1 MPNVLAGVLGGLVVL
16 VLGAVLIATDVID
29 TGDTTREVV
38 PQAPLARP
46 AADSM
51 PGDEGLTVQEVYERD
66 GPGVVFIQADIGSE
80 SASPFG
86 LPDDGSGI
94 ATGSGFVLDKDG
106 YILTNA
112 HVVDGAKEAGVRFT
126 EESSL
131 VEAEIVGTDLSSDL
145 AVLKIDP
152 DDAPKLTPLKLGD
165 STELRVGDPV
175 IAIGNPFGYDRTVTT
190 GIVSALQRQISA
202 PNNFQ
207 IDNVIQTDASI
218 NPGNSGGPLID
229 ARGEVVGINSQIATG
244 GANGSVGIGFAV
256 PVSTAKQIV
265 PQLKDDGEV
274 ERAYLGVTTTSVTEQ
289 LAEDLNLPV
298 DAGALIQEVVDGA
311 PADEAGLRAGRTEI
325 AQGIRVGGDII
336 VKVDG
341 QAISRNSDVADAI
354 LDNKPGDEV
363 EIEYFRG
370 DDRKTATVELGER
383 PQSLESGSLPQGG
396 EEPPDEG
403 LPFPLP

>member
-1 MPNVLAGVLGGLVVL
+1 MPNVLSGVLGGLVVL
-16 VLGAVLIATDVID
+16 VLGAILIATDVID

-38 PQAPLARP
+38 SQTPISRP
-46 AADSM
+46 ASDSM
-51 PGDEGLTVQEVYERD
+51 PGDEGLTVQEIYERD
-66 GPGVVFIQADIGSE
+66 GPGVVFVQADVGSE

-131 VEAEIVGTDLSSDL
+131 VEAEIVGTDLSTDL

-165 STELRVGDPV
+165 STKLRVGDPV

-244 GANGSVGIGFAV
+244 GSSGSVGIGFAV

-265 PQLKDDGEV
+265 PQLQDDGEV
-274 ERAYLGVTTTSVTEQ
+274 ERAYLGVTTTTVTAQ

-298 DAGALIQEVVDGA
+298 DAGALIQEVVDDA

-370 DDRKTATVELGER
+370 DDRKTTTVELGKR
-383 PQSLESGSLPQGG
+383 PQALESGSLPQGG